1 MKKLIMP
8 CMDIRHGKVVKG
20 IKFEGVK
27 DVADPVELAKY
38 YDATGADILVF
49 YDIAASVE
57 DKQIYEGLFKRVR
70 AVSDLPLVAGGG
82 LKTIEDVDNIIKLG
96 ADMVSIN
103 TGAIDD
109 PDLLNEAA
117 EKIGSENV
125 ILSVDAKKVN
135 GEYHVF
141 RNAGMMDTGM
151 DALEWIS
158 EGYDRGAG
166 ILVLNS
172 IDTDGVKAGYDIDM
186 LKAAGE
192 VTDAKIVASGGA
204 GKMQDFKEALMLP
217 KVEVALAA
225 SVFHLKNILEK
236 KALM

>member
-27 DVADPVELAKY
+27 DVADPVEQAKY

-57 DKQIYEGLFKRVR
+57 DKQIYEGLFKSVR

-103 TGAIDD
+103 TGAIDN

-141 RNAGMMDTGM
+141 RNAGMMDTGL
-151 DALEWIS
+151 DAQI
-158 EGYDRGAG
+158 GRAH
-166 ILVLNS
+166 V
-172 IDTDGVKAGYDIDM
+172 
-186 LKAAGE
+186 
-192 VTDAKIVASGGA
+192 
-204 GKMQDFKEALMLP
+204 
-217 KVEVALAA
+217 
-225 SVFHLKNILEK
+225 
-236 KALM
+236 

>member
-57 DKQIYEGLFKRVR
+57 DKQIYEGLFKSVR

-103 TGAIDD
+103 TGAIDN
-109 PDLLNEAA
+109 PDILNESA

-135 GEYHVF
+135 SV
-141 RNAGMMDTGM
+141 
-151 DALEWIS
+151 
-158 EGYDRGAG
+158 DR
-166 ILVLNS
+166 
-172 IDTDGVKAGYDIDM
+172 K
-186 LKAAGE
+186 
-192 VTDAKIVASGGA
+192 
-204 GKMQDFKEALMLP
+204 
-217 KVEVALAA
+217 
-225 SVFHLKNILEK
+225 SVV
-236 KALM
+236 

>member
-27 DVADPVELAKY
+27 DVADPVELVKY

-57 DKQIYEGLFKRVR
+57 DKQIYEGLFKSVR

-103 TGAIDD
+103 TGAIDN

-141 RNAGMMDTGM
+141 RNAGMMD
-151 DALEWIS
+151 
-158 EGYDRGAG
+158 
-166 ILVLNS
+166 
-172 IDTDGVKAGYDIDM
+172 
-186 LKAAGE
+186 
-192 VTDAKIVASGGA
+192 KIGRAHV
-204 GKMQDFKEALMLP
+204 
-217 KVEVALAA
+217 
-225 SVFHLKNILEK
+225 
-236 KALM
+236 